1 MVTGGVERLTVLRQ
15 DICDWD
21 ATDGS
26 FNVVT
31 LLEVLEHIP
40 RADRAVEAAVRLAR
54 GSMW

>member
-1 MVTGGVERLTVLRQ
+1 MTVLRQ